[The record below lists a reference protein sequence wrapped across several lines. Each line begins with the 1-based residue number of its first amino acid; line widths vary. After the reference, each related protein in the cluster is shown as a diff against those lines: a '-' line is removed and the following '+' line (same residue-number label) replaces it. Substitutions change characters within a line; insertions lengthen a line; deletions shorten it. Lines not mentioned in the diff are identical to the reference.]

1 MTPETTSPKYYKVFL
16 VVKSWAKKDG
26 TKGEDYCFT
35 NRVPREAGKI
45 AGHSYSISF
54 LRGDKDTTAQ
64 TSEPA
69 IFAWMNDMNEQMYD
83 AFKEEHGEF
92 AWATERDKN
101 PVITNEAYL
110 KEMADSSQIQPQAS
124 F

>member
-1 MTPETTSPKYYKVFL
+1 
-16 VVKSWAKKDG
+16 
-26 TKGEDYCFT
+26 
-35 NRVPREAGKI
+35 
-45 AGHSYSISF
+45 
-54 LRGDKDTTAQ
+54 
-64 TSEPA
+64 
-69 IFAWMNDMNEQMYD
+69 MNDMNEQMYD
-83 AFKEEHGEF
+83 AFVEEHGEF